1 MSESEDEYVLLESYS
16 PEYDK
21 IIVLDNDEHS
31 IWAFVMDGDSQ
42 EIEYDAFVISL
53 TEPFQTENEVQE
65 LIDQGYAP
73 PILAEYASDTCV
85 DTHALKKDFSVR
97 WMDDGWVEILI
108 NGKQQVLIDLDEEA
122 VFTKAVKANGPYG
135 LVFTDDLISDDETE
149 D

>member
-1 MSESEDEYVLLESYS
+1 MAESEDEYVLLESYS

-42 EIEYDAFVISL
+42 EIEYDAFVIGL
-53 TEPFQTENEVQE
+53 TDPFDSEDDVQA

-73 PILAEYASDTCV
+73 PMLAEYASETCL
-85 DTHALKKDFSVR
+85 DPHALKKDFSIQ
-97 WMDDGWVEILI
+97 WMEDGWVEISI

-122 VFTKAVKANGPYG
+122 VFTKAVKLNGPYG
-135 LVFTDDLISDDETE
+135 LVFTDDLLSDDHQDT
-149 D
+149 